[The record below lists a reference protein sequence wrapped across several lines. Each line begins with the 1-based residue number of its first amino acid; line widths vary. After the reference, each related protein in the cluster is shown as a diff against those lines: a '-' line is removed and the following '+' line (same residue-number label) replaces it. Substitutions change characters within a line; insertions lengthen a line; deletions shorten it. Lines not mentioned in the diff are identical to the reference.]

1 MADPR
6 RGTPSG
12 TQGEIMIPT
21 KTREVLKSGIA
32 QAHKND
38 PDDLLIVTGDDLNDL
53 RALAL
58 RLDYEFTDPDEKR
71 EWQNRIDLICSSAQL
86 MGDRYG

>member
-1 MADPR
+1 
-6 RGTPSG
+6 
-12 TQGEIMIPT
+12 MIPT

-32 QAHKND
+32 QARKND
-38 PDDLLIVTGDDLNDL
+38 PDDLLIVTGNDLNDL

-58 RLDYEFTDPDEKR
+58 RLDYEFTDPNEKR
-71 EWQNRIDLICSSAQL
+71 DWQNQLNLICSSAQL

>member
-1 MADPR
+1 
-6 RGTPSG
+6 
-12 TQGEIMIPT
+12 MIPT